1 MSLSYDNIPLAVQP
15 LGIKVKLFKHQLASI
30 YKMERLEQEQLVSKS
45 SYIKETRLGVN
56 GDPTGFGKT
65 YAMLGLIV
73 RDKMEWNTDLPFVN
87 EIINVESGGLIK
99 TRTIKRYERLPTTLI
114 LVSSSIIGQW
124 EQELSNTDL
133 RFTLITNKRE
143 VEYINVED
151 YDVVLVTTSMY
162 NNLIMSYRGHA
173 WKRFIFDEPGHTRV
187 TSMKE
192 IQAGFIWFVTATPN
206 SIITKHSGCRNSMI
220 KTIIGE
226 NECECVGQFDDI
238 TIKNDIHFVKL
249 SFEMPTTNHHYY
261 KCFQPIVNTLD
272 GLVKPDISRMLEA
285 GNIEGVINYLGGSKT
300 DNIVDLVKTKKLD
313 EVKSITKKITDTR
326 QSMALETISED
337 TGKERISNLEIK
349 KEQVERQIKDL
360 EERFQKM
367 LQGSCIIC
375 MNKINKP
382 VLEPSC
388 QNLFCGDCLF
398 EWLKKHDTCPTC
410 RIKINPKNLIYVKS
424 NNTDDSNQ
432 ITKERKKT
440 KLEMVIDIITSKPE
454 GKFLI
459 YSAYDETFKPI
470 CNILKE
476 NKISFVMLKGNH
488 NSKQAILNDYKQGD
502 IKVIFLNSNCNSAGL
517 NLQETTDI
525 ILYHDMLSSTQ
536 TQIIGRAERI
546 GRVGV
551 LNVHHLS
558 IEKELDI

>member
-1 MSLSYDNIPLAVQP
+1 
-15 LGIKVKLFKHQLASI
+15 
-30 YKMERLEQEQLVSKS
+30 MES
-45 SYIKETRLGVN
+45 
-56 GDPTGFGKT
+56 
-65 YAMLGLIV
+65 
-73 RDKMEWNTDLPFVN
+73 
-87 EIINVESGGLIK
+87 EI
-99 TRTIKRYERLPTTLI
+99 T
-114 LVSSSIIGQW
+114 
-124 EQELSNTDL
+124 
-133 RFTLITNKRE
+133 
-143 VEYINVED
+143 
-151 YDVVLVTTSMY
+151 
-162 NNLIMSYRGHA
+162 
-173 WKRFIFDEPGHTRV
+173 
-187 TSMKE
+187 
-192 IQAGFIWFVTATPN
+192 
-206 SIITKHSGCRNSMI
+206 
-220 KTIIGE
+220 
-226 NECECVGQFDDI
+226 
-238 TIKNDIHFVKL
+238 
-249 SFEMPTTNHHYY
+249 
-261 KCFQPIVNTLD
+261 
-272 GLVKPDISRMLEA
+272 
-285 GNIEGVINYLGGSKT
+285 
-300 DNIVDLVKTKKLD
+300 
-313 EVKSITKKITDTR
+313 
-326 QSMALETISED
+326 SED
-337 TGKERISNLEIK
+337 TVISVASLDHCHKISNLQIK

-360 EERFQKM
+360 EGRFQKM

-375 MNKINKP
+375 MNNINNP

-424 NNTDDSNQ
+424 NKNNDSNQ

-440 KLEMVIDIITSKPE
+440 KLEMVIDIITAKPE

-525 ILYHDMLSSTQ
+525 ILYHDMLTSTQ

-558 IEKELDI
+558 IEKDVDI

>member
-15 LGIKVKLFKHQLASI
+15 LGIKVKLFKHQLSSI
-30 YKMERLEQEQLVSKS
+30 YKMERLEQEQLVYKS

-65 YAMLGLIV
+65 YAMIGLIV
-73 RDKMEWNTDLPFVN
+73 RDKMEWDTDLPFVN

-124 EQELSNTDL
+124 EQELTNTDL

-151 YDVVLVTTSMY
+151 FDVVLVTTSMY

-238 TIKNDIHFVKL
+238 TIKNDINFVKL
-249 SFEMPTTNHHYY
+249 SFEMPTTNHHYH

-285 GNIEGVINYLGGSKT
+285 GNIEGVINYLGGTKT

-313 EVKSITKKITDTR
+313 EVKSITKKITDTK
-326 QSMALETISED
+326 QAIELETVSED
-337 TGKERISNLEIK
+337 TGKERISSLQDK

-360 EERFQKM
+360 EERFQKL

-424 NNTDDSNQ
+424 DDSDDSNQ
-432 ITKERKKT
+432 ITKERNKT
-440 KLEMVIDIITSKPE
+440 KLEMVIDIITGKPE

-470 CNILKE
+470 CNILRE
-476 NKISFVMLKGNH
+476 NKITFVMLKGNH

-502 IKVIFLNSNCNSAGL
+502 IKVIFLNSNSNSAGL

-546 GRVGV
+546 GRVGS

-558 IEKELDI
+558 IEKDVDI

>member
-1 MSLSYDNIPLAVQP
+1 MS
-15 LGIKVKLFKHQLASI
+15 
-30 YKMERLEQEQLVSKS
+30 
-45 SYIKETRLGVN
+45 
-56 GDPTGFGKT
+56 
-65 YAMLGLIV
+65 
-73 RDKMEWNTDLPFVN
+73 
-87 EIINVESGGLIK
+87 
-99 TRTIKRYERLPTTLI
+99 
-114 LVSSSIIGQW
+114 
-124 EQELSNTDL
+124 
-133 RFTLITNKRE
+133 
-143 VEYINVED
+143 
-151 YDVVLVTTSMY
+151 
-162 NNLIMSYRGHA
+162 
-173 WKRFIFDEPGHTRV
+173 
-187 TSMKE
+187 
-192 IQAGFIWFVTATPN
+192 
-206 SIITKHSGCRNSMI
+206 
-220 KTIIGE
+220 
-226 NECECVGQFDDI
+226 
-238 TIKNDIHFVKL
+238 FVKL
-249 SFEMPTTNHHYY
+249 SFEMPTTNHHYH

-300 DNIVDLVKTKKLD
+300 DNIVDLVKTKKVY
-313 EVKSITKKITDTR
+313 EVKSISKKISDIR
-326 QSMALETISED
+326 QSMELEAVSED
-337 TGKERISNLEIK
+337 TGKEKISNLEMK
-349 KEQVERQIKDL
+349 KEHVERQIRDL
-360 EERFQKM
+360 EGRFQKM

-424 NNTDDSNQ
+424 NDSNDSNQ

-440 KLEMVIDIITSKPE
+440 KLEMIIDIITAKPE

-470 CNILKE
+470 YNILKE

-488 NSKQAILNDYKQGD
+488 NTKQAILNDYKEGD

-546 GRVGV
+546 GRIGS

-558 IEKELDI
+558 IEKDVDI

>member
-1 MSLSYDNIPLAVQP
+1 MSLGYDNIPLAVQP
-15 LGIKVKLFKHQLASI
+15 LGLKVKLFKHQLASI
-30 YKMERLEQEQLVSKS
+30 YKMECLEQEQIISKP

-56 GDPTGFGKT
+56 GDPTGSGKT
-65 YAMLGLIV
+65 YTMIGLII
-73 RDKMEWNTDLPFVN
+73 RDKMVWDTDLPFVN
-87 EIINVESGGLIK
+87 ESINVESGGLIK
-99 TRTIKRYERLPTTLI
+99 TTTVKRYEKLPTTLI

-124 EQELSNTDL
+124 EQELKNTDL

-151 YDVVLVTTSMY
+151 FDVVLVTTSMY
-162 NNLIMSYRGHA
+162 NNLVMSYRGHA

-238 TIKNDIHFVKL
+238 TIKNNVEFVKL
-249 SFEMPTTNHHYY
+249 SFEMPITNHYY
-261 KCFQPIVNTLD
+261 HKCFQPIVNTLD
-272 GLVKPDISRMLEA
+272 GLVKPDVSKMLEA
-285 GNIEGVINYLGGSKT
+285 GNIEGVISYLGGSKS
-300 DNIVDLVKTKKLD
+300 DNIVELVKNKKLC
-313 EVKSITKKITDTR
+313 EITAIDKKKQDITEAIRLQTILKTTGEKKISD
-326 QSMALETISED
+326 
-337 TGKERISNLEIK
+337 LEIK
-349 KEQVERQIKDL
+349 KQQLNIQIKNL
-360 EERFQKM
+360 EDRFQKM
-367 LQGSCIIC
+367 LNGSCIIC

-424 NNTDDSNQ
+424 NDLDHTEG
-432 ITKERKKT
+432 IIKERNKT
-440 KLEMVIDIITSKPE
+440 KLEMVVDIISGKPE
-454 GKFLI
+454 GKFLV

-470 CNILKE
+470 CNILRE

-488 NSKQAILNDYKQGD
+488 NNKQAILRDYKEGD
-502 IKVIFLNSNCNSAGL
+502 VKVIFLNSNCNSAGL

-525 ILYHDMLSSTQ
+525 ILYHNMLSATQ

-546 GRVGV
+546 GRKGV
-551 LNVHHLS
+551 LSIHHLT
-558 IEKELDI
+558 IEKDVDI

>member
-1 MSLSYDNIPLAVQP
+1 
-15 LGIKVKLFKHQLASI
+15 
-30 YKMERLEQEQLVSKS
+30 MERLEQEQLVYKS

-65 YAMLGLIV
+65 YAMIGLIV
-73 RDKMEWNTDLPFVN
+73 RDKMEWDTDLPFVN

-124 EQELSNTDL
+124 EQELTNTDL

-151 YDVVLVTTSMY
+151 FDVVLVTTSMY

-238 TIKNDIHFVKL
+238 TIKNDINFVKL
-249 SFEMPTTNHHYY
+249 SFEMPTTNHHYH

-285 GNIEGVINYLGGSKT
+285 GNIEGVINYLGGTKT

-313 EVKSITKKITDTR
+313 EVKSITKKITDTK
-326 QSMALETISED
+326 QAIELETVSED
-337 TGKERISNLEIK
+337 TGKERISSLQDK

-360 EERFQKM
+360 EERFQKL

-424 NNTDDSNQ
+424 DDSDDSNQ
-432 ITKERKKT
+432 ITKERNKT
-440 KLEMVIDIITSKPE
+440 KLEMVIDIITGKPE

-470 CNILKE
+470 CNILRE
-476 NKISFVMLKGNH
+476 NKITFVMLKGNH

-502 IKVIFLNSNCNSAGL
+502 IKVIFLNSNSNSAGL

-546 GRVGV
+546 GRVGS

-558 IEKELDI
+558 IEKDVDI